1 MIALLAAYV
10 WGDYARTRTCGVE
23 VKDAPRT
30 RPSTDQATQ
39 DGDGA
44 ARRVPAKQ
52 RASLRRTG
60 GRTPSGCC

>member
-39 DGDGA
+39 CGDGA

-52 RASLRRTG
+52 
-60 GRTPSGCC
+60 